1 MQIFLKSRT
10 LLLLVEDAH
19 LGLEFVFM
27 VNLLRVL
34 VLKGHSAGVPLLL
47 PDRLT
52 QAVKVDEDH
61 GEGAG

>member
-1 MQIFLKSRT
+1 MVD
-10 LLLLVEDAH
+10 LLL
-19 LGLEFVFM
+19 
-27 VNLLRVL
+27 VL